1 MHVPC
6 MEVVGLVADGD
17 LFEPVVAMETEQE
30 GRDFKGFPLM
40 TDHIHNII

>member
-1 MHVPC
+1 

-30 GRDFKGFPLM
+30 GCDLKGFPLM
-40 TDHIHNII
+40 TDWSHTYM